1 MSKSSPYSA
10 TVLVNL
16 IGLLILPIAAGVGS
30 YLLTEVYFRE
40 QLIPYHFHRYGMAVA
55 AGTYFFVLAF
65 FFAIKAI
72 FINRRPKHEKNNLG

>member
-1 MSKSSPYSA
+1 MSKSSPCSA
-10 TVLVNL
+10 TVLFNL
-16 IGLLILPIAAGVGS
+16 ICLCILPIAAGFGS
-30 YLLTEVYFRE
+30 YFLTEVYFRE
-40 QLIPYHFHRYGMAVA
+40 KLIPYQFHLYGLAVA